1 MSALEHRV
9 TTKIQCTGQSCTVGA
24 QGASIFM
31 GCFACQAT
39 KQTNRI
45 NDQLIAMS
53 RIPVGNLTVP
63 KLVQQFPVLYGIQK
77 IISYIVNN
85 SSVGPSLSQLYPLH
99 ALLFYISKFYFNII
113 LPSTP
118 TLSRWSL
125 SFRFLLFPM
134 RATCP
139 THLIFLDIITRII
152 FVEEC
157 KS

>member
-113 LPSTP
+113 LSCAYIYIYTMPP
-118 TLSRWSL
+118 V
-125 SFRFLLFPM
+125 FL
-134 RATCP
+134 
-139 THLIFLDIITRII
+139 HSG
-152 FVEEC
+152 FV
-157 KS
+157 SNLPHFSVPP